1 MLMLTGKIHDLR
13 DLGFSHLKRIDT
25 TFTNAV
31 IMNMPHDLCG
41 RLTIFMEKSLQ
52 DVHDEFHWC
61 VIVVQEQYAIEA
73 RLLGLRPRFCNDR
86 GAAAD
91 TIAALIP
98 TRHP

>member
-1 MLMLTGKIHDLR
+1 MLTGKIHDLR
-13 DLGFSHLKRIDT
+13 DLGFSHLKRKDT

-41 RLTIFMEKSLQ
+41 RLTIFVKKSLENM
-52 DVHDEFHWC
+52 HDEFHGR
-61 VIVVQEQYAIEA
+61 VIVIQEQYAIEA
-73 RLLGLRPRFCNDR
+73 GLLCLRASLGDDH

-91 TIAALIP
+91 TIVALIP